1 MMVNR
6 MEHLIESHSQEEP
19 FLMHQTHL
27 DHYQPAV
34 VYDPDFDEPY
44 YRWVTKTEFMKV
56 DAMDAM
62 TEMVGTNLFL
72 QPIFDD

>member
-6 MEHLIESHSQEEP
+6 MEHLIETHSQEEP

-44 YRWVTKTEFMKV
+44 YRWVAKEKPTLMRIL
-56 DAMDAM
+56 D
-62 TEMVGTNLFL
+62 L
-72 QPIFDD
+72 

>member
-1 MMVNR
+1 MVSR
-6 MEHLIESHSQEEP
+6 MEHLIETHSQEEP

-44 YRWVTKTEFMKV
+44 YRWVAE
-56 DAMDAM
+56 
-62 TEMVGTNLFL
+62 TNHFTRQIELC
-72 QPIFDD
+72 QMI